1 MKKIY
6 DDVLHFLIHHSII
19 FTVIIMCLVHA
30 SLLVLAWAGGA
41 PELALTNVVSVI
53 VYLFCIIL
61 CNFGHITP
69 VYVSILLEVGVYSA
83 ISTHYIGWDT
93 GGFFFLVAIVPII
106 IYFGCFIF
114 KGVQRWII
122 ALSLIA
128 IFIEYVIIYL
138 ICVDRVP
145 VYDVGFGIK
154 VALMVFSSFVMFFGV
169 IFYNVMHIY
178 ASEHEVISLEE
189 KNEKLTEDAKIDAL
203 TGLLN
208 RRGFMPIVEQT
219 VKSKDVEKYCVAFG
233 DIDNFKRIND
243 SYGHECGDE
252 VLMHIARLITK
263 EMPECDV
270 CRWGGEEIVIL
281 MKDYDL
287 KEAGTKAEN
296 LRKIIETTPT
306 VFYNVRVP
314 VTITIGLC
322 DNAAADSSPDD
333 VIKAADARMYYGK
346 QHGKNIVISEDI
358 SEDD

>member
-1 MKKIY
+1 MKMKKIY

-19 FTVIIMCLVHA
+19 FTVIIMCMVHA

-69 VYVSILLEVGVYSA
+69 VYVSILLEVGVFSA
-83 ISTHYIGWDT
+83 ISTHYIGWNT
-93 GGFFFLVAIVPII
+93 GGFFFLFAIVPII

-122 ALSLIA
+122 AISLIA
-128 IFIEYVIIYL
+128 IFIEYVILYL

-154 VALMVFSSFVMFFGV
+154 VVLMVFSSFVMFFGV
-169 IFYNVMHIY
+169 IFYNGMHIY

-263 EMPECDV
+263 EMSECDV

-281 MKDYDL
+281 MKDLDID
-287 KEAGTKAEN
+287 EAREKMEH
-296 LRKIIETTPT
+296 LRNSIEVTPT
-306 VFYNVRVP
+306 IFFNKVLY
-314 VTITIGLC
+314 VTTTIGVAQ
-322 DNAAADSSPDD
+322 NSEIYKEPED
-333 VIKAADARMYYGK
+333 VIKAADERMYYGK
-346 QHGKNIVISEDI
+346 QHGKNIVVYEDH
-358 SEDD
+358 